1 MNESVLKTCGSQA
14 EHRLI
19 LASASPRR
27 RELLAILLENFRVQP
42 ADIDERQ
49 RDAEAPDAYVL
60 RLALEKAH
68 AVARTSPGD
77 WVIGSDTEV
86 VLESACLGKPCDEAR
101 ACEMLRS
108 LSGRIHRVYSSVA
121 LVGPDGSARSALSV
135 SEVRFEA
142 LPEDWI
148 HSYAASGESLDKAG
162 GYAIQ
167 GRAAAWISN
176 LDGSY
181 SGVVGLPLFET
192 AGLLRDAGLV
202 RD

>member
-1 MNESVLKTCGSQA
+1 VTESGQENSGGDSRSLV
-14 EHRLI
+14 

-27 RELLAILLENFRVQP
+27 RELLAILVADFEVRP
-42 ADIDERQ
+42 AAIDERQ
-49 RDAEAPDAYVL
+49 GDAESPEDYVL
-60 RLALEKAH
+60 RLAVEKAR
-68 AVARTSPGD
+68 AITGTSPGT

-86 VLESACLGKPCDEAR
+86 VLEGLCLGKPGDEAQ
-101 ACEMLRS
+101 ACAMLRS
-108 LSGRIHRVYSSVA
+108 LSGRSHTVYSSAA
-121 LVGPDGSARSALSV
+121 LVAPDLSTKTALSV
-135 SEVRFEA
+135 SEVRFEV

-148 HSYAASGESLDKAG
+148 CRYAASGEPLDKAG

-176 LDGSY
+176 LEGSY

-192 AGLLRDAGLV
+192 ANLLRDAGLM